1 MVKEGRRK
9 EGASLRWIHVCSSVN
24 MSAFG
29 YVCIYTF
36 SLQPSTGHSWDPRPR
51 ERNDISTHFLFVG
64 GLFRASSFASL
75 TRDVWNVRQNQIAPR
90 NLLQASAS
98 QPRTAL
104 FRQALMT
111 ANFCSADFLSWAKGL
126 DKVHRGAVAPHPR
139 FCPLLTFLFS
149 CSRHLNLHRS
159 YFPPTDQLLCPMCGQ
174 GVNWLA
180 VSGVS
185 GRSELCSFHSVL
197 LEPLQQHPQRV
208 HTGGSRK

>member
-1 MVKEGRRK
+1 MFVP
-9 EGASLRWIHVCSSVN
+9 LRTRQLLAMFVFIHVLCNPLPVT
-24 MSAFG
+24 AETPVLG
-29 YVCIYTF
+29 KVTTF
-36 SLQPSTGHSWDPRPR
+36 AL
-51 ERNDISTHFLFVG
+51 ISCLWGG
-64 GLFRASSFASL
+64 GLFGASSFTSL

-111 ANFCSADFLSWAKGL
+111 ANFCSADFLSRAQGL
-126 DKVHRGAVAPHPR
+126 DKVHRGTVAPRPR

-174 GVNWLA
+174 GVI
-180 VSGVS
+180 
-185 GRSELCSFHSVL
+185 
-197 LEPLQQHPQRV
+197 
-208 HTGGSRK
+208 